1 VSTLLRFAPE
11 LARWL
16 VDGLDGG
23 QSPAALVATMIA
35 EQMEPTIAQA
45 IVDHFL
51 DARRSGRPVP
61 VDSITV
67 QDERPPFVDEPPLLA
82 PGARL
87 AAGDRTVRVVAR
99 CHGPT
104 VAVLAELLTAQECD
118 ALITLARPR
127 LAPSRVVDP
136 QTGRDVI
143 ADHRN
148 SLGMFFRPGENPLVA
163 RLDRRFSE
171 LMNLP
176 VAHGEGIQVLC
187 YGAGGVT
194 SPHFDFLVPG
204 NQANRESLARSGQ
217 RVSTLIAYLN
227 DVEEGGETVFPR
239 AGLTVSP
246 QAGQGLYFESCNR
259 RGQVDPR
266 SLHAGLP
273 VVRGEKW
280 IATKWMRQRPFVP
293 AGVESGR

>member
-1 VSTLLRFAPE
+1 VSTLVRFQPA

-45 IVDHFL
+45 IVGHFL

-61 VDSITV
+61 VDAITV
-67 QDERPPFVDEPPLLA
+67 EDGPAPFVDEPPRLA
-82 PGARL
+82 SGARL

-99 CHGPT
+99 SSAPT
-104 VAVLAELLTAQECD
+104 VAVLAELLTPEECR
-118 ALITLARPR
+118 ALVALARPR

-136 QTGRDVI
+136 QTGQDVV
-143 ADHRN
+143 ADYRN
-148 SLGMFFRPGENPLVA
+148 SLGMFFRPEENALVA
-163 RLDRRFSE
+163 RLDRRFAQ

-176 VAHGEGIQVLC
+176 LAHGEGIQVLC
-187 YGAGGVT
+187 YGAGGAT
-194 SPHFDFLVPG
+194 SPHFDFLVPK
-204 NQANRESLARSGQ
+204 NPATRASLARSGQ

-227 DVEEGGETVFPR
+227 DVEEGGETMFPR
-239 AGLTVSP
+239 LGLAVSP
-246 QAGQGLYFESCNR
+246 QVGQGLYFESCNR
-259 RGQVDPR
+259 RGQVDHR

-273 VVRGEKW
+273 VLRGEKW
-280 IATKWMRQRPFVP
+280 IATKWMRERPFVP
-293 AGVESGR
+293 AGPTPT